1 MKFLFSA
8 ALLLGSACAHA
19 TPTYWTFSYTGF
31 YDQEARSFLP
41 GTTLSGTFHGDDAD
55 GDGVLEREEL
65 AGFEIGGKDYVACA
79 AASNAY
85 YHCGADRF
93 TFSAA
98 HGLSFSLGEYGSDP
112 EGWVGSGSLIDTGS
126 MSYAYQFNPSA
137 MSEHHLLWTRS
148 TTLQMAQLP
157 AVAAAGAL
165 PQATVTLAAA
175 VPEPGTW
182 ALLALGAA
190 GLGFWSRR
198 RPHARA

>member
-1 MKFLFSA
+1 MKSLLSA

-41 GTTLSGTFHGDDAD
+41 GMTLSGTFHGTDAD
-55 GDGVLEREEL
+55 GDGLLEREEL
-65 AGFEIGGKDYVACA
+65 AAFEVGGKDYVACA

-85 YHCGADRF
+85 YHCGAERF
-93 TFSAA
+93 AFSPAK
-98 HGLSFSLGEYGSDP
+98 GLSFSLGEYGSDP
-112 EGWVGSGSLIDTGS
+112 EGWVGSGTLIDSGS
-126 MSYAYQFNPSA
+126 MSYAYQFNPGA
-137 MSEHHLLWTRS
+137 MNEHHLLWTRS
-148 TTLQMAQLP
+148 TTLHMAKVSAIAAA
-157 AVAAAGAL
+157 AVAL
-165 PQATVTLAAA
+165 PMAVPLAAA

-198 RPHARA
+198 RSQGRA